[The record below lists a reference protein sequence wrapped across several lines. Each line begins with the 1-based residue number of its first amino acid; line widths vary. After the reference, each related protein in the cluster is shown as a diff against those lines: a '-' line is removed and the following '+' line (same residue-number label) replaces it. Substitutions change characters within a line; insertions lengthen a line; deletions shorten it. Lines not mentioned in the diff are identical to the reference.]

1 MGFTSLTSYDPS
13 ACAEACNTRASDSNG
28 PCIFFNIW
36 TAVVNSTATQFV
48 CSLVSAYLEYYPR
61 VLCSCPPKYDTVT
74 DASTATNTGQGTLS
88 VTNSRGYSRI
98 SAVQDGSFQDFTCI
112 VTGSNGCP
120 FAPSAFWTRVFTAGD
135 DFILVNNF
143 PAHSGTSSALFFFDS
158 DEAVDGQT
166 DEPSTLTYTPNL
178 NLVPGAQYLLSFFFT
193 PNIFMPSGGSDI
205 LFSVLW
211 NGVDVLDV
219 KDPANSDISQ
229 SLTFL
234 NAQVVVTATGDDTL
248 VFQNG
253 AADPHQMYLD
263 DIALFAKFF

>member
-1 MGFTSLTSYDPS
+1 M
-13 ACAEACNTRASDSNG
+13 
-28 PCIFFNIW
+28 
-36 TAVVNSTATQFV
+36 TA
-48 CSLVSAYLEYYPR
+48 
-61 VLCSCPPKYDTVT
+61 
-74 DASTATNTGQGTLS
+74 
-88 VTNSRGYSRI
+88 SRGYKRKSLI
-98 SAVQDGSFQDFTCI
+98 KDGSFQDFTCI

-166 DEPSTLTYTPNL
+166 DEPSTLTYAPNL
-178 NLVPGAQYLLSFFFT
+178 NLDSGAQYVLSFFFT
-193 PNIFMPSGGSDI
+193 PNIFMPSSDSDT

-234 NAQVVVTATGDDTL
+234 NAQVVVTATGSDTL